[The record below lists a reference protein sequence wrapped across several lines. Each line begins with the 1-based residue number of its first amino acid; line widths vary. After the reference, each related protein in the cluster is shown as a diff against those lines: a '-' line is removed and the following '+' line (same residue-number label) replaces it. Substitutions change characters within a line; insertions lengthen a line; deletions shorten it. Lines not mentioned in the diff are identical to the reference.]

1 MFFERYHAIGYEYNV
16 DVKRGVNMLV
26 QEDNTKVLELIIDR
40 LRLLNV
46 YKVILF
52 GSHAWGLPK
61 KDSDIDLLV
70 VTNDDFMPQS
80 YKEKSDL
87 FLKVAN
93 CLEDI
98 EREIPIDLIVYSK
111 PMFDRFVELHGMF
124 SRKILKDGVPLI

>member
-1 MFFERYHAIGYEYNV
+1 MKNSGNPPFIEHIAW
-16 DVKRGVNMLV
+16 
-26 QEDNTKVLELIIDR
+26 QEDKTKVLELIIDR

-52 GSHAWGLPK
+52 GSYAWGAPK

-98 EREIPIDLIVYSK
+98 ERKTPIDLIVHSK
-111 PMFDRFVELHGMF
+111 PMFDRFVELQGMF
-124 SRKILKDGVPLI
+124 SRKILGDGVPII

>member
-1 MFFERYHAIGYEYNV
+1 
-16 DVKRGVNMLV
+16 MLV

-52 GSHAWGLPK
+52 GSYAWGLPK